1 MHKPGH
7 KSGRK
12 ISGVRHA
19 TQGRASRVKGI
30 QMSKQIIMESKKTG
44 ILLVLNLKHEA
55 DKKAMT
61 EEAYLE
67 MIIKNNPGFTV
78 KVV

>member
-1 MHKPGH
+1 
-7 KSGRK
+7 
-12 ISGVRHA
+12 
-19 TQGRASRVKGI
+19 
-30 QMSKQIIMESKKTG
+30 MSKQIIMESKKTG